1 MTSTTAV
8 APVVAGWP
16 VGHFRRLGAK
26 DARHLGAHLRRL
38 HPDDLQQ
45 RFMGTRHRL
54 FVHRY
59 VRGID
64 WHRTVIIGCF
74 VGRSLR
80 GVCELHPIAQ
90 PRAEIAISV
99 ERRFQRRGIGRELFR
114 RTLLLARNRGL
125 TALELR
131 CTVDN
136 HRVRQL
142 IKSFDGKIVTEP
154 MEASATI
161 RSLPANAFTFA
172 TEMVEQAGL
181 VGSSLIR
188 FWLAGSGW
196 PERGRQLR
204 DKSTADLLTT
214 TAAARQA

>member
-1 MTSTTAV
+1 MTSPRTA
-8 APVVAGWP
+8 AGTL
-16 VGHFRRLGAK
+16 RRLTLA
-26 DARHLGAHLRRL
+26 DARHLRAHLLRL

-45 RFMGTRHRL
+45 RFMGTRHRP

-80 GVCELHPIAQ
+80 GVCELHPIAK

-99 ERRFQRRGIGRELFR
+99 ERRLQRRGIGRELLR
-114 RTLLLARNRGL
+114 RMLLLARNRGL

-131 CTVDN
+131 CAVDN
-136 HRVRQL
+136 YRVRQL
-142 IKSFDGKIVTEP
+142 IKSFDGKIDVEP
-154 MEASATI
+154 LEASATI

-172 TEMVEQAGL
+172 TEMVEQAGQ

-188 FWLAGSGW
+188 FWLAGSSW
-196 PERGRQLR
+196 PERTRQAR
-204 DKSTADLLTT
+204 DKSATDLLTR
-214 TAAARQA
+214 TAAARPA